1 MTVSFSPSNGAPRGV
16 GGSLLTKYFLMIL
29 FCFALMSFMLN
40 IHFTH
45 NVQHNGN
52 VIESF
57 LTASSQSM
65 VKKPLNVSPDESNVV
80 PVDSPKVDEESPDLD
95 SEREKEES
103 KGGGVEPQSDIIKH
117 VGLENPHSSRIS
129 GLNCD
134 KYSGPSVQAAQEMVY
149 WEDIPSDSEWISPFH
164 SKHRNGPPQYL
175 TFEPDL
181 GGWNNIR

>member
-1 MTVSFSPSNGAPRGV
+1 
-16 GGSLLTKYFLMIL
+16 
-29 FCFALMSFMLN
+29 MSFLLN

-52 VIESF
+52 VIDNF
-57 LTASSQSM
+57 LAGSSQSM
-65 VKKPLNVSPDESNVV
+65 VKKQRKKEKVESN
-80 PVDSPKVDEESPDLD
+80 
-95 SEREKEES
+95 
-103 KGGGVEPQSDIIKH
+103 GGGVEPHAEIIKH
-117 VGLENPHSSRIS
+117 VGLGNPHASRIA

-134 KYSGPSVQAAQEMVY
+134 KFSGPSPQEAQEMVY